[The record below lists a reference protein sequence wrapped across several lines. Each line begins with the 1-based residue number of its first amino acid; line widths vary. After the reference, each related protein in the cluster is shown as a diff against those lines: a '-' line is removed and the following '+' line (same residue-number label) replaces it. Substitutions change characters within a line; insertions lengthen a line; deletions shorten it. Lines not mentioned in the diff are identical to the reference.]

1 MLGFSFPKILLLIII
16 IFLVWNFFKLLE
28 EKIKKNNQKES
39 KSDNNNKI
47 YDEALTECSVCGT
60 FYSKNFLSKCNRSKC
75 PRNN

>member
-39 KSDNNNKI
+39 KSDNNKI

>member
-39 KSDNNNKI
+39 KSDNNKI

-60 FYSKNFLSKCNRSKC
+60 FYSKNSLSKCNRSKC